1 MNKILQII
9 PVLFWALG
17 LLMPNAEAKINMF
30 PQARYIPELSF
41 YGDSGKAYKLKD
53 FHQNELLM
61 AVLWSR
67 TCGPCINDMKKLD
80 NFAQKVKDKG
90 IQVIL
95 ISPEKEF
102 RTVDERHNFLKK
114 IGAPHLVSYVD
125 RKSNF
130 VNGMGVFVTPAV
142 ILVNQDNEE
151 AGQIT
156 GGVDWDDDDVVEYML
171 KLKSDISKKLNEKKA
186 ANQQNQ
192 EQY

>member
-9 PVLFWALG
+9 PVLFLIFGISIA
-17 LLMPNAEAKINMF
+17 PADAKINIF

-41 YGDSGKAYKLKD
+41 YGDSGNAYKLKD

-61 AVLWSR
+61 VVLWSR
-67 TCGPCINDMKKLD
+67 SCGPCINDMKKLD
-80 NFAQKVKDKG
+80 KFAQKVKDKG

-114 IGAPHLVSYVD
+114 IGAPHLISYVD

-130 VNGMGVFVTPAV
+130 VNGMGIFVTPAV

-156 GGVDWDDDDVVEYML
+156 GGVDWDDNDVIEYML
-171 KLKSDISKKLNEKKA
+171 KLKNDISKKLYEKKA
-186 ANQQNQ
+186 AEQQNQ
-192 EQY
+192 EQD

>member
-9 PVLFWALG
+9 PVLFLVFGIFTAD
-17 LLMPNAEAKINMF
+17 AVAKINMF
-30 PQARYIPELSF
+30 PKARYIPELSF

-53 FHQNELLM
+53 FHQSELLM

-80 NFAQKVKDKG
+80 KFAQKVKDRG

-102 RTVDERHNFLKK
+102 RTADERHKFLKK

-130 VNGMGVFVTPAV
+130 INGMGIFVTPAV

-156 GGVDWDDDDVVEYML
+156 GGVDWDDSDVIEYML
-171 KLKSDISKKLNEKKA
+171 KLKSDISKKLYEKKA
-186 ANQQNQ
+186 AEQQNQ
-192 EQY
+192 EQN

>member
-9 PVLFWALG
+9 PVLFLALIIFVCE
-17 LLMPNAEAKINMF
+17 ASAKINIF

-53 FHQNELLM
+53 FHNNELLM

-80 NFAQKVKDKG
+80 KFAHRTKDKG

-102 RTVDERHNFLKK
+102 RTGEERYNFLRK

-125 RKSNF
+125 RKANF

-142 ILVNQDNEE
+142 ILVNKDNEE
-151 AGQIT
+151 VGQIT
-156 GGVDWDDDDVVEYML
+156 GDVDWDDDDVIDYML
-171 KLKSDISKKLNEKKA
+171 KLKNDVSKKLEEKKA
-186 ANQQNQ
+186 ANQQNE
-192 EQY
+192 EQN

>member
-9 PVLFWALG
+9 PVLFLVLEIFISDAS
-17 LLMPNAEAKINMF
+17 AKINMF
-30 PQARYIPELSF
+30 PKARYIPELSF

-53 FHQNELLM
+53 FHNNELLM

-67 TCGPCINDMKKLD
+67 TCGPCINEMKKLD
-80 NFAQKVKDKG
+80 KFAQKTKNKG
-90 IQVIL
+90 IEVIL

-130 VNGMGVFVTPAV
+130 ANGMGIFVTPAV

-156 GGVDWDDDDVVEYML
+156 GGVDWDDDDVIDYML
-171 KLKSDISKKLNEKKA
+171 KLKSDISKKLKEQKA
-186 ANQQNQ
+186 ANQQKE
-192 EQY
+192 EQN